1 VEKDDLGGTPLH
13 DAAEHGQLEALK
25 VLLST
30 GVDHTAQDLD
40 GLTAADLAQEC
51 GHSACAQFLND
62 YEPPPLPD
70 IMLSSNYLLP
80 DDDGFESISSTNLTI
95 KSGLLNNHSAQKS
108 ISKTTTTRT
117 VSSLQTKK
125 QQQPSPL
132 QQSSMTGRER
142 RNSGSKR
149 QERGNTGGQTY
160 REQQQLLAR
169 NSKSDG
175 NELKNVFAKL
185 QSKSVAQKLREHLE
199 EEEAEEAR
207 PAKENRRREHNID
220 TEPDAEGSTSALK
233 SEH

>member
-1 VEKDDLGGTPLH
+1 MNSL
-13 DAAEHGQLEALK
+13 Q
-25 VLLST
+25 
-30 GVDHTAQDLD
+30 
-40 GLTAADLAQEC
+40 
-51 GHSACAQFLND
+51 
-62 YEPPPLPD
+62 
-70 IMLSSNYLLP
+70 LSSNYVLP

-95 KSGLLNNHSAQKS
+95 KSGLLNNHSGQKS
-108 ISKTTTTRT
+108 ISKTTTRT

-149 QERGNTGGQTY
+149 QERGNTGGQSYT
-160 REQQQLLAR
+160 EQQKMLAR

-207 PAKENRRREHNID
+207 PAKEDRRKEDNID
-220 TEPDAEGSTSALK
+220 TDPDGEGSTSALK